1 MTRLLSLYDGQLT
14 IISRTDQPASD
25 RRGRARRTISEFIDQ
40 AQSNS
45 PAPPSVEVAPAHSAN
60 SALYDLTLSGH
71 HTAAHH
77 SIAHHSS
84 AHHSATA
91 HHSSALEEFAHSTH
105 LHLLRVITVVNNRFT
120 DFPFGFACS
129 SEHQR
134 QPGSSCQK
142 RHFSKPSAA

>member
-1 MTRLLSLYDGQLT
+1 MRWTADDNLAHRS
-14 IISRTDQPASD
+14 ASVKSK
-25 RRGRARRTISEFIDQ
+25 GRARRTIPEFIDQ

-71 HTAAHH
+71 HTAAH
-77 SIAHHSS
+77 SS
-84 AHHSATA
+84 TA

-105 LHLLRVITVVNNRFT
+105 LHLLRVITVVNNRFI

-129 SEHQR
+129 REHQR